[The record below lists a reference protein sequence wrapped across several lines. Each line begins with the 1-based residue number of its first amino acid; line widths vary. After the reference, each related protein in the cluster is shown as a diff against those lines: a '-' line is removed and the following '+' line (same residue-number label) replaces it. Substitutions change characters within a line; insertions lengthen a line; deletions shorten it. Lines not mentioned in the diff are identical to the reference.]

1 MWPVFLGS
9 LRSCRPMLLDS
20 HEPISEECARTVEP
34 AVAALLRLGI
44 TQQEFIED
52 VSRALGMVR
61 CVLDYRQPIA
71 RQQLAALGRT
81 FWARLP
87 QIPNLPAETV
97 QQIRSIIKSCV
108 AELRLLPE
116 PIASNGEM
124 APPTGSETQHSPS
137 NAAPVQPT
145 LPEHNGFRGGGNG
158 AYPPSHRSRP
168 KALEKQP
175 TLFDFPVTNPVPDE
189 APHPAPACSPAIAPT
204 PT

>member
-81 FWARLP
+81 FWTRLP
-87 QIPNLPAETV
+87 HIPDLPAETV
-97 QQIRSIIKSCV
+97 QQVRSIIKSCV

-116 PIASNGEM
+116 TNTSNGEI
-124 APPTGSETQHSPS
+124 APPAGSETQHSTS
-137 NAAPVQPT
+137 KAALEQPM
-145 LPEHNGFRGGGNG
+145 PQEQNGFRSSGNG
-158 AYPPSHRSRP
+158 HYPPPRWSRS
-168 KALEKQP
+168 K
-175 TLFDFPVTNPVPDE
+175 
-189 APHPAPACSPAIAPT
+189 
-204 PT
+204 